1 MDDLSLGTIGANL
14 TITGI
19 ALAVGGYA
27 LKRWIASSMTK
38 DAAELGALKI
48 KDEIIKQLRIELRER
63 DADWQH
69 RMDRKEKELWE
80 FRRKIQSEFETSR
93 RITKSM
99 SNELRAINNGQY
111 PAERGD
117 TQMLITGLGPL
128 DLESGSG

>member
-1 MDDLSLGTIGANL
+1 MGTDAVKGKLAIR
-14 TITGI
+14 GI

-27 LKRWIASSMTK
+27 LKRWVTSAMTK
-38 DAAELGALKI
+38 DAAEAGALKI
-48 KDEIIKQLRIELRER
+48 KDEIIRQLRLELRER
-63 DADWQH
+63 DADWQA

-93 RITKSM
+93 RITRSM

-128 DLESGSG
+128 DLESGGSG

>member
-1 MDDLSLGTIGANL
+1 MEADPLIANL

-19 ALAVGGYA
+19 VLAIGGYA
-27 LKRWIASSMTK
+27 VKRWVVASIAK
-38 DAAELGALKI
+38 DTATAGALQI
-48 KDEIIKQLRIELRER
+48 KDEIIKQLRVELRER

-80 FRRKIQSEFETSR
+80 FRRKIQSELETSR
-93 RITKSM
+93 RITRSM

-128 DLESGSG
+128 DLESGGG